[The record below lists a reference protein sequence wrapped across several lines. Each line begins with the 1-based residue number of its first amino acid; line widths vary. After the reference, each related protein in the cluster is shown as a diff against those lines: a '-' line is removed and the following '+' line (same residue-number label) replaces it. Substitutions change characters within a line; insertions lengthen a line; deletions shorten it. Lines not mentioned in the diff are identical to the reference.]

1 MYEELAQAP
10 GSSTARTLVGQ
21 AVAELHLG
29 RTEEAEVALQQAL
42 QKTPADPDALANMLV
57 LETIAGREDAGGLEA
72 LRKADPAHPLLVDL
86 DEKSSL
92 FDRAAAKYTVKVGA

>member
-29 RTEEAEVALQQAL
+29 RIEEAEVALQQAL

-57 LETIAGREDAGGLEA
+57 LETIAGREGAGGLDA
-72 LRKADPAHPLLVDL
+72 LRKADPEHPLLLDL

-92 FDRAAAKYTVKVGA
+92 FDKAAAKYTVKVGA

>member
-10 GSSTARTLVGQ
+10 GSSTARTLIGQ

-29 RTEEAEVALQQAL
+29 RVEEAEVALQQAL
-42 QKTPADPDALANMLV
+42 QKAPADPDALANMLV
-57 LETIAGREDAGGLEA
+57 LETIVGREDAGGLAA
-72 LRKADPAHPLLVDL
+72 LRNADPDHPLLVDL

-92 FDRAAAKYTVKVGA
+92 FDKAAAKYTVKVGA